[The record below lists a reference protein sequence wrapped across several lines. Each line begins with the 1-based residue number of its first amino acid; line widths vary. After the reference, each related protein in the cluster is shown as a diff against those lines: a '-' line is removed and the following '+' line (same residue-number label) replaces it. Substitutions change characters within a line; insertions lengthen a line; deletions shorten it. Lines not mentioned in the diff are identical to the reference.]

1 MDRAKLLHRHRQNNR
16 AGVTIMIFRRYFL
29 TALLFLFSL
38 VNAGH
43 LYAGEGARLLD
54 KFLTETKTMSAD
66 FSQVLRTNYDEVL
79 QETSGKFYLNRPG
92 KFRWNYTQPYEQEIV
107 SDGKHVWIYDVE
119 LQQVTVQ
126 ERSSSLSNTP
136 MALMEGKLKLAEV
149 YTVKELD
156 HRDGIYRLKLTS
168 KSRDS
173 DFSELVVGVDKNG
186 LRFMQ
191 LYDQFEQTTDIVFD
205 NLESNTK
212 LAKELFEFIPPE
224 GADVFG
230 GS

>member
-1 MDRAKLLHRHRQNNR
+1 M
-16 AGVTIMIFRRYFL
+16 VT
-29 TALLFLFSL
+29 TC
-38 VNAGH
+38 
-43 LYAGEGARLLD
+43 LYAGEGERFLD
-54 KFLTETKTMSAD
+54 KFLTQTKTMSAD
-66 FSQVLRTNYDEVL
+66 FAQTLRTDDGEVL
-79 QETSGKFYLNRPG
+79 QETSGKFYLDRPG
-92 KFRWNYTQPYEQEIV
+92 KFRWNYAEPYEQEIV
-107 SDGKHVWIYDVE
+107 SDGESVWIYDVE

-126 ERSSSLSNTP
+126 KRSVSLSNTP

-149 YTVKELD
+149 YTVHELD

-168 KSRDS
+168 KSSDA
-173 DFSELVVGVDKNG
+173 DFSELVVGVDKTG

-191 LYDQFEQTTDIVFD
+191 LRDQFEQTTDIVFD
-205 NLESNTK
+205 NLKSNVS